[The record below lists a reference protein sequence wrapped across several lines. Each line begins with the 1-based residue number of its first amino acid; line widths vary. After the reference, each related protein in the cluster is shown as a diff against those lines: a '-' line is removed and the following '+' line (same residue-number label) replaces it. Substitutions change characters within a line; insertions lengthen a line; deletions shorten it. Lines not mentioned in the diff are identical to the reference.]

1 MKVITALNEKG
12 GVGKTTVSTHIAA
25 GLAMFGLR
33 VVLIDA
39 DAQGN
44 AGRQLA
50 GEYNEVKENPAL
62 FNIVI
67 RGESWETQLQTA
79 PKSAWAINGEANGE
93 LYVLTSNI
101 ETRAIPMLT
110 DDAMAIQARLSE
122 LDGWAD
128 VVVVDTSPTPS
139 MLHSMV
145 YMATTHIIHPTECEA
160 LSLEGIAKT
169 IKHMDLLNKARS
181 QYGFEPVQLVGVQP
195 TMYDM
200 RTNAHDYGLRLLADK
215 FKRALMPPI
224 PVRTAWRDAS
234 WARKTVFA
242 HAPQSQ
248 ATTEAYGLV
257 ERVAKALKLEVAHE

>member
-12 GVGKTTVSTHIAA
+12 GVGKTTISTHIAA
-25 GLAMFGLR
+25 GLAMMGNR

-50 GEYNEVKENPAL
+50 GENNEIKELPGL
-62 FNIVI
+62 YSLVI
-67 RGESWETQLQTA
+67 RQEPWETCLQIA
-79 PKSAWAINGEANGE
+79 PKSAWAVGGVASGE

-110 DDAMAIQARLSE
+110 DDAMAIQDRVSE
-122 LDGWAD
+122 LEGWAD
-128 VVVVDTSPTPS
+128 VVVIDTSPTPS

-169 IKHMDLLNKARS
+169 IRHMDMLNKARA
-181 QYGFEPVQLVGVQP
+181 QYGFEPVELVGVQP
-195 TMYDM
+195 TMYDV
-200 RTNAHDYGLRLLADK
+200 RTNAHDHGLRLLAGK
-215 FKRALMPPI
+215 FKNSLMPAI

-234 WARKTVFA
+234 WARQTVFA
-242 HAPQSQ
+242 HAPTSQ
-248 ATTEAYGLV
+248 ASIEAYCLV
-257 ERVAKALKLEVAHE
+257 ERVAKALGLEVVA